1 MKMKIPVMITN
12 RYSLTDPNNLTDPL
26 LAAIAGVGVGVELAT
41 GTVKVRVEIPDT
53 IGMAM
58 PDFKLTI
65 LKHRISAVIR
75 KKHK

>member
-1 MKMKIPVMITN
+1 MKMMIPVMITN

-26 LAAIAGVGVGVELAT
+26 LAAIAGVGVELAT
-41 GTVKVRVEIPDT
+41 GAIKVPVEIPDT

-65 LKHRISAVIR
+65 LKRRISAVIR
-75 KKHK
+75 TKHY